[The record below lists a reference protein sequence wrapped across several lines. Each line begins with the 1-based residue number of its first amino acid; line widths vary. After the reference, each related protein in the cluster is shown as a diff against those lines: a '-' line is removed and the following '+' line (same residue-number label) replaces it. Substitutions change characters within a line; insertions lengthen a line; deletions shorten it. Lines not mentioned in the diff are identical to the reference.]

1 MVDATDVQGYRDKY
15 DGQMDQLDSADIDDR
30 DRDAIERFIVHCRTN
45 DSSIESL
52 GTVVGHLN
60 RLRLSAERAPE
71 PLVDL
76 ESVDDV
82 NAFKLHLEDEHG
94 LSEGTIRNY
103 AKALRKFLDW
113 RELDWASDVSVGPPP
128 KRRHD
133 PDEEIDADELGAL
146 LDAAANPRDKAL
158 IAILSDTGLRIGAV
172 LSLQMRHVDF
182 DGRRATITINEQA
195 NVKGDD
201 GPKPITWS
209 RGYVANWIDIHPRP
223 DDPDAALIHKLRRW
237 DDEDDAALAQQ
248 YAGRI
253 ISETAERAGLDVDR
267 IQARLFRATSISQ
280 WIRDNM
286 GEQAIKHRTGWEK
299 DSRMFE
305 VYSRVTDE
313 EMNDVVFDHYGIDGI
328 DSEQSGP
335 SLEECPQCRTPLRGS
350 EAFCPGCATPLSSSA
365 TEATDRTSSAL
376 REFMVEADD
385 VDARAAA
392 AGAAETAE
400 NDPAFASA
408 LIEELQNL
416 G

>member
-45 DSSIESL
+45 DSDIDSL

-113 RELDWASDVSVGPPP
+113 RGLDWASEVSVGPPP

-158 IAILSDTGLRIGAV
+158 IAILSDTGSAANSPKSMHERVAESGIVVIVRPGSSV
-172 LSLQMRHVDF
+172 CNCHSL
-182 DGRRATITINEQA
+182 
-195 NVKGDD
+195 
-201 GPKPITWS
+201 
-209 RGYVANWIDIHPRP
+209 
-223 DDPDAALIHKLRRW
+223 
-237 DDEDDAALAQQ
+237 
-248 YAGRI
+248 
-253 ISETAERAGLDVDR
+253 
-267 IQARLFRATSISQ
+267 
-280 WIRDNM
+280 
-286 GEQAIKHRTGWEK
+286 
-299 DSRMFE
+299 
-305 VYSRVTDE
+305 
-313 EMNDVVFDHYGIDGI
+313 
-328 DSEQSGP
+328 
-335 SLEECPQCRTPLRGS
+335 C
-350 EAFCPGCATPLSSSA
+350 
-365 TEATDRTSSAL
+365 
-376 REFMVEADD
+376 
-385 VDARAAA
+385 
-392 AGAAETAE
+392 
-400 NDPAFASA
+400 
-408 LIEELQNL
+408 
-416 G
+416 